1 MILPGADSGSAATV
15 LCRAGRRDALVGLR
29 WRLQTVLRSLIS
41 RFPLGWSPYSEV
53 VEWLRFLPEVITSWA
68 MPLPPPPLPPPSALT
83 RSPCR
88 DAWLWFGLMEGTS
101 ATARKQCRIN
111 SYSLD

>member
-1 MILPGADSGSAATV
+1 MLWSGSESLGHSDETLPVVSVAV
-15 LCRAGRRDALVGLR
+15 SG

-101 ATARKQCRIN
+101 ATTRKQCRIN